1 MQRMMLKS
9 KIHRVTTTQ
18 CELHYEGSCAID
30 DDLLEA
36 ADIKEYEQI
45 DIWNVTNGE
54 RFTTYA
60 IRGERGSGIISV
72 NGSAAR
78 RAAVGDILIIATFAA
93 MSAAHHMLLAVL
105 APLAQRAPCSAG
117 KRRHF
122 QPLLDN
128 PHRLTLHHVG
138 QQAAGP

>member
-93 MSAAHHMLLAVL
+93 MSDEESRQY
-105 APLAQRAPCSAG
+105 APKLVYVNEVNRIKGIGGSIP
-117 KRRHF
+117 
-122 QPLLDN
+122 
-128 PHRLTLHHVG
+128 V
-138 QQAAGP
+138 QAAE